1 VVWGTRWDRFLVN
14 SDPNIHW
21 YSIINS
27 LIILL
32 FLSGMVAVIMLRT
45 LYNDIAVYNDDES
58 KVARVAT
65 RTFASACQALTA
77 RGRPRWSCSTP
88 QEDQDEVTGWKLVHG
103 DVFRPPKR
111 GWLLAVMVGTGVQF
125 LGAVL
130 TTICTCWTRENRG

>member
-1 VVWGTRWDRFLVN
+1 MSTYIARRRSQDKEVVWATRWDRFLVN

-58 KVARVAT
+58 KVGRAAMRIARHIN
-65 RTFASACQALTA
+65 FPSI
-77 RGRPRWSCSTP
+77 
-88 QEDQDEVTGWKLVHG
+88 D
-103 DVFRPPKR
+103 
-111 GWLLAVMVGTGVQF
+111 
-125 LGAVL
+125 GA
-130 TTICTCWTRENRG
+130 